1 MGILGTAMVS
11 LLLRAF
17 LISALVAVADG
28 SCIAKLQSYMNA
40 AGGLNPTGM
49 VMVSGAKVSY
59 DQQGQRSGEYD
70 LEVSYDLQGLEANY
84 AAGIHIHTGTSCHES
99 YVSGHFFATPVDP
112 WTTTTVTSDGNGDT
126 TGKFNVNAG
135 LSMCDVTGHV
145 VVVHSSTER
154 IACGVC
160 YESCTANIQAYPGTT
175 GGKYSSVAGSV
186 SVSGAPAGVPWAR
199 SPWLTLS
206 YSLTG
211 VEPGVAAGLHIH
223 TGTTCADADYVAG
236 HFFATDLAYQQTV
249 SNTATSADPW
259 FQPTSTADQ
268 CGATSGKIDT
278 VLTGLQTSEHFGHA
292 VVVHDG
298 SGARIGC
305 GICKKAT
312 ECGHRYDTC
321 TAKMGLY
328 PGYTGSLQPSGKVQ
342 VSGSP
347 GSGYGYKSNINLAYV
362 LAGILPAYGAP
373 MHIHTGTTCVDHGLV
388 AGHYF
393 ASLVDPWGTRTLV
406 TDGAGA
412 VTGTIADVHSG
423 LSSAQSVGH
432 AVVVH
437 DGPNRIAC
445 GVCVPTC
452 TATIA
457 GYPGYTGSYPGWE
470 FLTGTVKATATD
482 MFEYVSTID
491 LEYTLTGA
499 EPNAAAGIHIHVG
512 TNCADANLVSG
523 HYFATASDPWST
535 TTTSVADTYGDVA
548 GAFTVAAGLGFEA
561 IVDHTIVVHD
571 SAGARIGCGVCVPD
585 SVTPPIATA
594 SLDTCSD
601 VKSVFKTNAC
611 CGDGSKPLN
620 EQIISS

>member
-28 SCIAKLQSYMNA
+28 SCIAKLQSYMHA

-236 HFFATDLAYQQTV
+236 HFFATDLAYQQIV

-278 VLTGLQTSEHFGHA
+278 VLTGPQTSEHFGHA
-292 VVVHDG
+292 VVVHDE

-457 GYPGYTGSYPGWE
+457 GYPGYTGSYIGWE
-470 FLTGTVKATATD
+470 FMTGTVKATATD
-482 MFEYVSTID
+482 MFEDTATID
-491 LEYTLTGA
+491 LEYTLT
-499 EPNAAAGIHIHVG
+499 AA
-512 TNCADANLVSG
+512 
-523 HYFATASDPWST
+523 DPWST
-535 TTTSVADTYGDVA
+535 TTTSVADNYGDVA

-594 SLDTCSD
+594 SLDT
-601 VKSVFKTNAC
+601 
-611 CGDGSKPLN
+611 
-620 EQIISS
+620 

>member
-11 LLLRAF
+11 LLLRTF

-393 ASLVDPWGTRTLV
+393 ASLVDPWGTRTSV

-512 TNCADANLVSG
+512 TTCADANLVSG

>member
-59 DQQGQRSGEYD
+59 NQRGQRSGEYD

-160 YESCTANIQAYPGTT
+160 YEPCTANIQAYPGTT

-249 SNTATSADPW
+249 SNTETSADPW

-342 VSGSP
+342 LSGSP
-347 GSGYGYKSNINLAYV
+347 GSGYGYKSNVNLAYV

-457 GYPGYTGSYPGWE
+457 GYPGYTGSYIGWE

-482 MFEYVSTID
+482 MFEYTATID
-491 LEYTLTGA
+491 LEYTLTAA

-548 GAFTVAAGLGFEA
+548 GAFTVASGLGFEA

-611 CGDGSKPLN
+611 CGDRSKPLN

>member
-601 VKSVFKTNAC
+601 VKSVFQTNAC